1 VSVEG
6 PPPARA
12 PRDLPAG
19 PPAAGLHPGARAR
32 LDAELSTLSVAT
44 RPAGEVL
51 RDVTGLVVA
60 ALPGVAEAAVSVA
73 HRGAVRFVEFS
84 GHLASVL
91 DPRQHPGDFL
101 PPPPPPPR
109 VLALDTAGDGPHA
122 EFRAV
127 ARRHGVRRALVVALP
142 LTGDVTGSVLL
153 CLTGEDRGADPR
165 EAEVAE
171 VVRRV
176 AVPVLD
182 VVAYEEAVRRA
193 EQLTEAMRSR
203 AGIEQAKGILV
214 AVHGCSPDEA
224 FVRLSRMSQQSNR
237 KLREVA
243 EDIVAGYVRGAM
255 TDAG

>member
-1 VSVEG
+1 VTPDG
-6 PPPARA
+6 PRPQ
-12 PRDLPAG
+12 PAG
-19 PPAAGLHPGARAR
+19 DASGLDPVSRAHLDAGLSA
-32 LDAELSTLSVAT
+32 LSVAS

-51 RDVTGLVVA
+51 RSVSGLVVA

-73 HRGAVRFVEFS
+73 HRGALRFVEFS

-91 DPRQHPGDFL
+91 DPRQHRRDFL
-101 PPPPPPPR
+101 PVPPPLPR
-109 VLALDTAGDGPHA
+109 VLALDTADDGPHP
-122 EFRAV
+122 EFRGV
-127 ARRHGVRRALVVALP
+127 ARRHGVRRALLAGLP
-142 LTGDVTGSVLL
+142 TAGDFTGSVLL
-153 CLTGEDRGADPR
+153 CLTTADRDADPR

>member
-1 VSVEG
+1 VNLG
-6 PPPARA
+6 RPAH
-12 PRDLPAG
+12 
-19 PPAAGLHPGARAR
+19 PAAALDEARRAR
-32 LDAELSTLSVAT
+32 LDAGLSSLSVAS

-51 RDVTGLVVA
+51 RRVTALVVA
-60 ALPGVAEAAVSVA
+60 ALPGVTEASVSVA

-84 GHLASVL
+84 GSLASVL
-91 DPRQHPGDFL
+91 DQRQHPRDFL
-101 PPPPPPPR
+101 PAAPAPPH
-109 VLALDTAGDGPHA
+109 VLALDTSGDGPHA
-122 EFRAV
+122 EFRGV
-127 ARRHGVRRALVVALP
+127 ARRHGVRRALLAALP
-142 LTGDVTGSVLL
+142 ATDDFSGSLLL
-153 CLTGEDRGADPR
+153 CLTGEDRGGDPD
-165 EAEVAE
+165 EGEVAE

>member
-1 VSVEG
+1 MTVDGSSPQPV
-6 PPPARA
+6 
-12 PRDLPAG
+12 
-19 PPAAGLHPGARAR
+19 AGLDAAARAR
-32 LDAELSTLSVAT
+32 LDAGLSTLSVAS

-51 RDVTGLVVA
+51 RRVTGLVVA
-60 ALPGVAEAAVSVA
+60 ALPGVAESAVSVA
-73 HRGAVRFVEFS
+73 SRGALRFVEFS

-91 DPRQHPGDFL
+91 DPRQHAPGFLPL
-101 PPPPPPPR
+101 PPPLPR

-122 EFRAV
+122 EFRGV
-127 ARRHGVRRALVVALP
+127 ARRHGVRRVLLAALP
-142 LTGDVTGSVLL
+142 VTGDSTGSVLL
-153 CLTGEDRGADPR
+153 CLTSEDRGADPR
-165 EAEVAE
+165 EAEVVE
-171 VVRRV
+171 VVQRI

-182 VVAYEEAVRRA
+182 VVAYEDAVRRA

-243 EDIVAGYVRGAM
+243 EDVVAGHVRAAM